1 MKRTLFFTMVIC
13 AVLASSCSTNGNDTK
28 LLAVKSNDLWGY
40 VDNSGTF
47 VINPQFENAY
57 PFFNGLAR
65 VESDGKVG
73 YIASDGKYVVQPQYQ
88 AGSDFSEGY
97 AFVVTDNSYPICINT
112 KGEEVFTLKGAEF
125 VSNFSDGLAMYKID
139 SGKIGY
145 VDTKGNTAIAPRF
158 DRASDFSEGLASV
171 QMGEKW
177 GFVNK
182 EGNIVIPCQFSYARD
197 FHEGLAAISNGKSYG
212 FINLKGEYVINPQ
225 FESVEDFSE
234 GLALFSNG
242 KLTGYINKD
251 GKYVINPQFEDGES
265 FFNGL
270 AAIRMGDMYG
280 YIDKE
285 GKTVINPQFDEVSSF
300 YGNLAMVKSNDM
312 VGFIDK
318 KGKYVIN
325 PQFNRASF
333 YTEAAGNIF
342 STYYDV
348 SDFVNKLLGSDK
360 SLGSVI
366 MSSFK
371 QGSTLKTIAGSKYFS
386 SASVS
391 NRTTLE
397 YRDGEGEP
405 WGFMGDVEFGSII
418 FGFSDEVYETYYDYY
433 YYESNKTYKWDAPLN
448 CINCVF
454 YLRGK
459 SSGKGSS
466 LASAIANQLKS
477 KQYLSDVKTMN
488 ESYCGYSDKHKFGII
503 INYDEFNLIFT
514 VYTVGEK
521 EFNEIISEES
531 YSNTN
536 SYSSIHVDEAEE
548 AEEAEEVAYAI

>member
-1 MKRTLFFTMVIC
+1 MKKPLFFTMVIC

-28 LLAVKSNDLWGY
+28 LLAVESNDLWGY

-73 YIASDGKYVVQPQYQ
+73 YIATDGKYVVQPQYQ

-97 AFVVTDNSYPICINT
+97 AFVVTDNSYPVCINT
-112 KGEEVFTLKGAEF
+112 KGKDMFTLKGTEF
-125 VSNFSDGLAMYKID
+125 VSNFREGLAMYKNE

-145 VDTKGNTAIAPRF
+145 VDTKGNSVISPRF

-177 GFVNK
+177 GFINK
-182 EGNIVIPCQFSYARD
+182 EGNIVIPCQFSYARN
-197 FHEGLAAISNGKSYG
+197 FHEGLAAISNGRSYG

-225 FESVEDFSE
+225 FESVEDFSG

-242 KLTGYINKD
+242 KLTGFINKD

-270 AAIRMGDMYG
+270 AVIRMGDMYG
-280 YIDKE
+280 YIDKD
-285 GKTVINPQFDEVSSF
+285 GKTVINPQFDQAWPF
-300 YGNLAMVKSNDM
+300 YGNLAMVKSNEL

-325 PQFNRASF
+325 PQFNQASF
-333 YTEAAGNIF
+333 YTEALGNIY

-348 SDFVNKLLGSDK
+348 SDFVNKLLGTDK
-360 SLGSVI
+360 SLGGVI
-366 MSSFK
+366 LSSFK
-371 QGSTLKTIAGSKYFS
+371 QGSTLKTIAESKYFS

-391 NRTTLE
+391 NQTTLE
-397 YRDGEGEP
+397 YRDGEP
-405 WGFMGDVEFGSII
+405 WGFIGDVEFKTII
-418 FGFSDEVYETYYDYY
+418 FGFSDMVYETYYDYY
-433 YYESNKTYKWDAPLN
+433 YYESNKTYKWSTPLN
-448 CINCVF
+448 CIKCKF

-459 SSGKGSS
+459 SSGKGSA
-466 LASAIANQLKS
+466 LASAIANQLKG
-477 KQYLSDVKTMN
+477 KQYLSDIKTIN
-488 ESYCGYSDKHKFGII
+488 ESLCGYSNKHKYGII
-503 INYDEFNLIFT
+503 INYDEYNLIFS

-531 YSNTN
+531 EIITN
-536 SYSSIHVDEAEE
+536 SNSSVSVYS
-548 AEEAEEVAYAI
+548 Y